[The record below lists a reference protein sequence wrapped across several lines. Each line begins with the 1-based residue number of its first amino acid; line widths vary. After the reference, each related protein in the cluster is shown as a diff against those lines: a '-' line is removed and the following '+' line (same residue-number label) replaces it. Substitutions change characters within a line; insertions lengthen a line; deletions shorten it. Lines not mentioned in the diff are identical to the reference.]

1 MILSEKLL
9 SLIKL
14 ISSLEKKDEDKL
26 KWQSAYLEVF
36 EKGYFSISRDN
47 LEKILNPH
55 PIDSPFTTY
64 GEIILIKHIKRINLD
79 LRQLK
84 KTVEVA
90 IRFLDGSLSVSN
102 FSEDAKAIVENYRKI
117 GLGVA
122 DFDSYCVQTN
132 QDQYKAIKVVGE
144 LISDCAYRTSEELA
158 IEKGAIPELDI
169 AKVYNRGKLFA
180 RYINNNTG
188 VVIDGF
194 VLKQMLADNKISAD
208 EYSLVPR
215 RNSHLLLLPNQ
226 EIWFPYTDRVEGDS
240 NPNTQEEDESNSKF
254 SKGELV
260 KITNNQNENYQRSFQ
275 IVDFRKKQNKNIY
288 ILKSENNDKKLEVG
302 ENDIESV
309 DLNTVLSKLN
319 TFDSQKTPTSA
330 NNLNIKLIGLILNN
344 NDTKVLAT
352 KSEHKIPEYSTLE
365 NLSTEISLIES
376 IRINEGVVCEILD
389 EIGTVLTDNTLYI
402 AYWLNSI
409 EGSAESL
416 EWVSVEEYLNNDVY
430 SRIFMKLNRKKKI
443 YSQYEAIIKSLEDD
457 KDRIL
462 NEQSHAKSILI
473 VHERPKQQ
481 LSLGE
486 RVNSLFGLKARPKEY
501 LRLQGGNN
509 VEDFE
514 YDDSRYLL
522 SLQQNIVTDE
532 FGTVKI
538 IMEYSKN
545 GIKSI
550 QLYPEFFKSEERFL
564 LDLYIELVNLCLQNN
579 VSKIELIKL
588 LYKYE
593 RELGDFSLIE
603 VVKLIRQSLNS
614 SPDNFNDLSNKVY

>member
-122 DFDSYCVQTN
+122 DFDNYCVQTN
-132 QDQYKAIKVVGE
+132 QDQYKAIKIVGE

-169 AKVYNRGKLFA
+169 AKAYNKGKLFA
-180 RYINNNTG
+180 RYIHNNTG

-194 VLKQMLADNKISAD
+194 VLKQMLAENKISAD

-226 EIWFPYTDRVEGDS
+226 EFWFPYTDRVEGDS

-260 KITNNQNENYQRSFQ
+260 KITNNQNENFERSFQ

-319 TFDSQKTPTSA
+319 TFDSPKSSTSVS
-330 NNLNIKLIGLILNN
+330 NLNIKLIGLILNN

-352 KSEHKIPEYSTLE
+352 KSEHKIPEYQALE

-409 EGSAESL
+409 EGSAENL
-416 EWVSVEEYLNNDVY
+416 EWVTVEEYLNNDVY

-462 NEQSHAKSILI
+462 NEQSQAKSILI

>member
-9 SLIKL
+9 SLIKV
-14 ISSLEKKDEDKL
+14 ICNLEKKDEDKL

-36 EKGYFSISRDN
+36 EKGYFTLSRDN
-47 LEKILNPH
+47 IEKILNPH

-64 GEIILIKHIKRINLD
+64 GEIVLIKHIKRINLD
-79 LRQLK
+79 IRQLK

-90 IRFLDGSLSVSN
+90 VRFLDGCLEVSN
-102 FSEDAKAIVENYRKI
+102 FSKEARAIVDGYRKI

-122 DFDSYCVQTN
+122 DYDSYCVQTN
-132 QDQYKAIKVVGE
+132 QDQYKAIKTIGE
-144 LISDCAYRTSEELA
+144 LISDTSYRTSEELA
-158 IEKGAIPELDI
+158 IEKGSITELENS
-169 AKVYNRGKLFA
+169 KSYNKGKAFA
-180 RYINNNTG
+180 RYINKSTD
-188 VVIDGF
+188 VIIDGYS
-194 VLKQMLADNKISAD
+194 LKQIVNDGKGSYD
-208 EYSLVPR
+208 EYYLVPR
-215 RNSHLLLLPNQ
+215 RNTHILLLPNQ
-226 EIWFPYTDRVEGDS
+226 ELWFPYTDRVEGDS
-240 NPNTQEEDESNSKF
+240 VPYIADEQELVTKF

-260 KITNNQNENYQRSFQ
+260 QIINESSENYKKSFQ
-275 IVDFRKKQNKNIY
+275 IIDIRKKQNKYLY
-288 ILKSENNDKKLEVG
+288 ILRSESNEKK
-302 ENDIESV
+302 IETQEEDLGSV

-319 TFDSQKTPTSA
+319 SNVLKDGNSV
-330 NNLNIKLIGLILNN
+330 LNIKLVGLILNN
-344 NDTKVLAT
+344 NDTKVLVT
-352 KSEHKIPEYSTLE
+352 KEEGKILEFSTVDE
-365 NLSTEISLIES
+365 MSPEISLIES
-376 IRINEGVVCEILD
+376 IKQSYEVSCEILD
-389 EIGTVLTDNTLYI
+389 EIGTVLTNNTLYI
-402 AYWLNSI
+402 AYWLNTI
-409 EGSAESL
+409 EGNTDML
-416 EWVSVEEYLNNDVY
+416 KWVEVVNFTNNEVY

-443 YSQYEAIIKSLEDD
+443 YSQYEAIIKNLEED

-462 NEQSHAKSILI
+462 NVQSQAKSILV

-481 LSLGE
+481 LSLSE
-486 RVNSLFGLKARPKEY
+486 RLNSLFGLKTRPKEY

-522 SLQQNIVTDE
+522 SLQQNILTDE

-564 LDLYIELVNLCLQNN
+564 LDLYIELINLCLQNQ

-593 RELGDFSLIE
+593 RELGEFSLIE
-603 VVKLIRQSLNS
+603 VVRLIRQSLNS